1 MKKRILYIFLL
12 IVLVL
17 NSGCHSLRKKFIR
30 KKDKKEVPVYITAK
44 EYPDTPTRD
53 IYIDYYLYTKGWLE
67 ELTKALRKGISYKRQ
82 RHAISEAI
90 MNLEQIISF
99 FNQEGKENIESIYQE
114 LQQIQA
120 EIKRAPNLSRIKR
133 DSLIRKISR
142 VKRYF
147 DSNYTY
153 TDVEEWLN

>member
-1 MKKRILYIFLL
+1 MKKRILYILL
-12 IVLVL
+12 LVVLAS

-30 KKDKKEVPVYITAK
+30 KKNKKEVPVYITTK
-44 EYPDTPTRD
+44 EYPQKPTRD
-53 IYIDYYLYTKGWLE
+53 IYLDYYLYTKGWLE

-82 RHAISEAI
+82 RYAISEAI

-99 FNQEGKENIESIYQE
+99 FNQKGKENIESLYQE

-120 EIKRAPNLSRIKR
+120 EIKRAPNLSRVKR
-133 DSLIRKISR
+133 DSLVRKISR
-142 VKRYF
+142 IKREF